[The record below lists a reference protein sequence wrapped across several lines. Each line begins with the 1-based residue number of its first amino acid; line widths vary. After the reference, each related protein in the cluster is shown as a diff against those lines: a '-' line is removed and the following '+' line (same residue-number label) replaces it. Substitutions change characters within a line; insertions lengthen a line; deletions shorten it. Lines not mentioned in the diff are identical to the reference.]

1 MKWTN
6 KCHELDALAEKLIS
20 KYCKRFPCYIFGAG
34 IAGKEMLVVLKYYQ
48 CFAAFIDNSREKQ
61 NLGFENEKVIS
72 LDEYMEKGQEGLI
85 IIAAADRNIP
95 AICSQLEERGLRK
108 GDDFFSVDDFL
119 KEILSVIS
127 VYYYDKAFI
136 QIAQITLTE
145 RCTLKCKKCAHACY
159 AVSATAPDMPLDE
172 VKRSAD
178 IFFQKVDFIK
188 EFVLIGGEPLLYREL
203 AEAVRYIGEKYRK
216 SMSVYCIATN
226 GTIVP
231 SEEVL
236 EICSQYQVLFRISNY
251 SAQIPRLKEP
261 YKRLVMKLEEWGIPY
276 IMGEEDWQWR
286 DYGFEYVDQGTEKR
300 ILTDTFDQC
309 GTICRELR
317 GNKFYYCVMARSVSE
332 NLSLYVGQGDYL
344 DLSNLQGEDYKKEL
358 LEFSMGYSEKGYLD
372 MCRYCHG
379 SKAYEYPIPAA
390 EQLQEGSY

>member
-6 KCHELDALAEKLIS
+6 KYHEFDVSAGKLIE

-34 IAGKEMLVVLKYYQ
+34 IAGKEMLSVLKYYQ
-48 CFAAFIDNSREKQ
+48 CFAAFIDNNRDKQ
-61 NLGFENEKVIS
+61 DSGFENEEVIS
-72 LDEYMEKGQEGLI
+72 LDEYMERRQKGII
-85 IIAAADRNIP
+85 IIAAAERNIP
-95 AICSQLEERGLRK
+95 IICRQLEAGGLHR
-108 GDDFFSVDDFL
+108 GDDFLSADEFL
-119 KEILSVIS
+119 KDILPVIS
-127 VYYYDKAFI
+127 VYYYDKVFI
-136 QIAQITLTE
+136 QIAQISLTE

-159 AVSATAPDMPLDE
+159 AVNSAAPDLPLEE
-172 VKRSAD
+172 VRRSAD
-178 IFFQKVDFIK
+178 IFFRKVDYIK
-188 EFVLIGGEPLLYREL
+188 EFVLIGGEPLLYRSL
-203 AEAVRYIGEKYRK
+203 AEAIHYIGERYRK

-236 EICSQYQVLFRISNY
+236 RVCSQYQVLFRISNY
-251 SAQIPRLKEP
+251 SARIPRLKES
-261 YKRLVMKLEEWGIPY
+261 YKKLVMKLVEWKIPY
-276 IMGEEDWQWR
+276 ILGEEDWQWR
-286 DYGFEYVDQGTEKR
+286 DYGFEYVDQGTEES

-332 NLSLYVGQGDYL
+332 NLGFGVGQSDYL
-344 DLSNLQGEDYKKEL
+344 DLSALQGEQYKKEL

-379 SKAYEYPIPAA
+379 SKAYDYPIPAA
-390 EQLQEGSY
+390 EQS